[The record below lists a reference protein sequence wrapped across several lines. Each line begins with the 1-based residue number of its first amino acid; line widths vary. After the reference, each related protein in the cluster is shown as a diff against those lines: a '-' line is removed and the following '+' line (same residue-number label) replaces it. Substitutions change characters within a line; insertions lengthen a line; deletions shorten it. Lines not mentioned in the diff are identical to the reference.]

1 MKTIIHT
8 FNLFVFVV
16 VSVLLYGCTHTND
29 LAQYNISASKIL
41 FKKYVSFDLSKVYV
55 DINTGYGNDT
65 KSIITVILG
74 GLGSGY
80 TEGQVEEKF
89 RNAINGDSI
98 SNNVMSGIKDG
109 LLTYYKIIPVKGLEE
124 DPQYIMET
132 QLLKFYLESNAYG
145 IYVKARTKAILTDRN
160 TARTVWENDETSSV
174 PINDV
179 YIPSF
184 GSQTIQTTK
193 SIINA
198 IRLMNMS
205 EEELRYAIN
214 ETAEEVGRMQSETL
228 RKDIADR

>member
-8 FNLFVFVV
+8 INLLAVIT

-41 FKKYVSFDLSKVYV
+41 FKKYVSYDLSKVYV

-74 GLGSGY
+74 GLASGY
-80 TEGQVEEKF
+80 TEGQVQEKF

-98 SNNVMSGIKDG
+98 SNNIMSGLKDG
-109 LLTYYKIIPVKGLEE
+109 LQTYYRISPVKALNE
-124 DPQYIMET
+124 DPKFIMET
-132 QLLKFYLESNAYG
+132 QLLKFYIESSSYG

-160 TARTVWENDETSSV
+160 TARTVWENDEESSV
-174 PINDV
+174 PLYDV

-184 GSQTIQTTK
+184 GYQTIETSK
-193 SIINA
+193 SVLNA
-198 IRLMNMS
+198 IRLMSMT
-205 EEELRYAIN
+205 EDELRFTIN
-214 ETAEEVGRMQSETL
+214 ATAEEVGRMQSETL